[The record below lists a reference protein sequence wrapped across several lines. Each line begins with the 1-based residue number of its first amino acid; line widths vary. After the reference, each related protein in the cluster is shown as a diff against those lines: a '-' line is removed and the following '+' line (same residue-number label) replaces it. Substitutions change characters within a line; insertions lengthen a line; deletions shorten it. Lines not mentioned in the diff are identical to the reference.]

1 MKKLTTILLWLG
13 GAGLVAY
20 LLFRSL
26 KPAIP
31 EPEST
36 ENFITQVAK
45 YYNPSINDTEATKI
59 ANSVVKWSD
68 KRNVNLFSILAI
80 IAQESYFQP
89 NPPDGSN
96 GEKGLMQLSGIALD
110 ELERV
115 YKINVNRN
123 RLYEIDYNIEL
134 GTLYYL
140 YCVPLTNKYRL
151 LPEETFRFEAIARYN
166 KTFEPE
172 RAKSYAGEVMAK
184 RNAIV
189 GLYNEFTKK

>member
-1 MKKLTTILLWLG
+1 VKKVTTTLLWLG

-31 EPEST
+31 EPRTT
-36 ENFITQVAK
+36 EKFITQVAK
-45 YYNPSINDTEATKI
+45 HYNPLITDTEAGRI
-59 ANSVVKWSD
+59 AKSAIEWTG

-80 IAQESYFQP
+80 IAQESSFQP
-89 NPPDGSN
+89 KVIGSSS
-96 GEKGLMQLSGIALD
+96 EEGLMQLAGIALD

-115 YKINVNRN
+115 YKISVDRSK
-123 RLYEIDYNIEL
+123 LYEIDYNIEL

-140 YCVPLTNKYRL
+140 YCVQLTNKYRL
-151 LPEETFRFEAIARYN
+151 LPEESFRFETIARYN
-166 KTFEPE
+166 KTFYPE
-172 RAKSYAGEVMAK
+172 RAKDYAMEVMNK

>member
-1 MKKLTTILLWLG
+1 MKKTATILLCLG
-13 GAGLVAY
+13 GTGLITY

-26 KPAIP
+26 KPAVS
-31 EPEST
+31 EPGST

-45 YYNPSINDTEATKI
+45 YYNPSINDTEAIKI
-59 ANSVVKWSD
+59 AESTIKWSS
-68 KRNVNLFSILAI
+68 KRNINLFSILAI

-89 NPPDGSN
+89 NPPDGSS

-140 YCVPLTNKYRL
+140 YCIYLTNKYRL

-166 KTFEPE
+166 KTSEPE
-172 RAKSYAGEVMAK
+172 RAKSYAGKVIDK
-184 RNAIV
+184 RDVIV
-189 GLYNEFTKK
+189 SLYNDFTKK